1 MHPQGYFSLTG
12 RGCYTDDGDP
22 SPVPGVWGSSKNWWA
37 RKATSCNYSSGM
49 REQGTKLQSVP
60 AQHLPE

>member
-49 REQGTKLQSVP
+49 R
-60 AQHLPE
+60 